1 MGPAKITM
9 GAAKVILIL
18 FAAST
23 LNASSFPAEDAVSL
37 GDCLIPK
44 FDVPAVSPSL
54 GSVLGPALFNT
65 FVDDIDSG
73 IECTLSKFA
82 NNTKLCG
89 AVDMLEGRDAIQ
101 RDLDRLERWDHANRM
116 KFNKAKGKD
125 LHMGR
130 RNPKHNSR
138 LGGQ

>member
-9 GAAKVILIL
+9 GAAKVIPIL

-54 GSVLGPALFNT
+54 VRALPHLP
-65 FVDDIDSG
+65 VRLRQRQHQW
-73 IECTLSKFA
+73 ECSPISAPLLLPTSAGHRFLS
-82 NNTKLCG
+82 
-89 AVDMLEGRDAIQ
+89 
-101 RDLDRLERWDHANRM
+101 
-116 KFNKAKGKD
+116 
-125 LHMGR
+125 
-130 RNPKHNSR
+130 
-138 LGGQ
+138 